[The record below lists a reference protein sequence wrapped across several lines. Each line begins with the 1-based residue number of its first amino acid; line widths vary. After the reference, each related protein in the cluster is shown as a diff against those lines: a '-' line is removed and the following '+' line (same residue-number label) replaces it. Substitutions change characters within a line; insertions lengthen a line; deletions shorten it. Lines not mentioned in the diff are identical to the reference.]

1 MITQKQSIAIDAPPE
16 AISAYIDDPRNMPE
30 WLPSLVEVREIAGA
44 GVGQQFAWTY
54 EMAGLRFDG
63 KSTVTDYTKGAR
75 SVHESKGGI
84 ASTWTTTLEPQ
95 TDGTVLTIEVQYTVP
110 VPVLGRLAEKLV
122 VKRDAREL
130 REALENVKTSVE
142 G

>member
-1 MITQKQSIAIDAPPE
+1 
-16 AISAYIDDPRNMPE
+16 MPE
-30 WLPSLVEVREIAGA
+30 WLPSLVEVRDVTGA
-44 GVGQQFAWTY
+44 GVGQKFAWTY

-63 KSTVTDYTKGAR
+63 KSTVTEYAAGER
-75 SVHESKGGI
+75 SVHESRGGI
-84 ASTWTTTLEPQ
+84 ASTWRTTLEPRA
-95 TDGTVLTIEVQYTVP
+95 DGTRLTIEVDYTIP

-130 REALENVKTSVE
+130 EEALQNVKRTVE